1 MTSAKPVRI
10 PEEGAPH
17 LRWAFAIIIGGFLLA
32 NAVSIYQVRT
42 AQFEVKAI
50 SEHALN
56 STELASRLSRN
67 LYKKR
72 LLIEAHIFERDAI
85 YMQNI
90 EAELAGIDAVIAD
103 TSRAYAP
110 IALEQGE
117 RAAWQQ
123 LQSDIANV
131 QPSLDSAINLSRINK
146 DQEAQTIMKALE
158 TPLEK
163 LNDDTDTLVRIN
175 RVRVEEQ
182 IDAIKGL
189 QFEALIVQI
198 ALTVVWTAFALLTA
212 RLVLRLLRERERR
225 MREATTMLE
234 ERNRELDAFAGR
246 VAHDLR
252 GPLTTINLASSMLDD
267 KNLVHEAAAPLR
279 RGVSQME
286 AIIQDLLALSRISAQ
301 TMDDNCQTTEV
312 VTPFEE
318 DLRPKVEAVEGEL
331 NVEIAPAVVR
341 CNPGLL
347 RQALWNLA
355 ENAVKYRRPEV
366 KLHVDIRGRLISHG
380 YEFSVSDNGTGM
392 SAAEARQ
399 AFEPFFRGEQVKGIP
414 GSGLG
419 LSIVKRAV
427 EASGGSVLVSSKPG
441 EGTTVK
447 IQLPL
452 AAAKAA

>member
-10 PEEGAPH
+10 PKEGTPH

-42 AQFEVKAI
+42 AQSEVRVI
-50 SEHALN
+50 SEHALH

-72 LLIEAHIFERDAI
+72 LLIEAHIFEKDTI
-85 YMQNI
+85 NMQNI
-90 EAELAGIDAVIAD
+90 EGELVSIDTVIAE
-103 TSRAYAP
+103 TSRAYGP

-117 RAAWQQ
+117 RTAWQQ

-131 QPSLDSAINLSRINK
+131 QPSLDSAIDLSRINK
-146 DQEAQTIMKALE
+146 DQEAQAMMKAIE
-158 TPLEK
+158 APLEK

-175 RVRVEEQ
+175 RLRAEEEV
-182 IDAIKGL
+182 DAIKGL
-189 QFEALIVQI
+189 QFETLVVQI
-198 ALTVVWTAFALLTA
+198 ALTITWTAFALLTA
-212 RLVLRLLRERERR
+212 RLVLRLLRERERQ

-252 GPLTTINLASSMLDD
+252 GPLTTINLASSMLD
-267 KNLVHEAAAPLR
+267 NPSLAHEASAPLR
-279 RGVSQME
+279 RGVNQME
-286 AIIQDLLALSRISAQ
+286 TIIQDLLALSRISAQ
-301 TMDDNCQTTEV
+301 TMDESCETTGV
-312 VTPFEE
+312 VAPLEE

-331 NVEIAPAVVR
+331 NVQIAPAVVR

-366 KLHVDIRGRLISHG
+366 KLRVDIQGRMISHA
-380 YEFSVSDNGTGM
+380 YEFTVSDNGTGM
-392 SAAEARQ
+392 SPEEARQ

-427 EASGGSVLVSSKPG
+427 EASGGSVLVHSQPG